1 MFLKINFMIIFC
13 YKNIC
18 KSFHCSESAS
28 LSKSSSGQI
37 QDGASSRAKARTPS
51 SPASPLKEKQQ
62 PASFFGRVTN
72 LSQVKHCLD
81 FLTLPL
87 NCKQK
92 SLQVV
97 TAAVTTYA
105 GSYNKDRHFTLLV
118 IDDCNTEWWGA
129 SYPIDIYWEL

>member
-1 MFLKINFMIIFC
+1 MFLKINFMILFC

-72 LSQVKHCLD
+72 LSQVKHYFD

-97 TAAVTTYA
+97 TAAVSTYA

-118 IDDCNTEWWGA
+118 IDDCNTEW
-129 SYPIDIYWEL
+129 